1 MSYQDLLIHVPR
13 SIHWPK
19 HLPQAAQA
27 ARLFGA
33 RVTGIQVVE
42 AFPPLSVPEAPG
54 MAAALQQQIEQEF
67 QRASGGGEEFRAQ
80 MASLGV
86 EGARWMA
93 VEGDISRALVHAG
106 AASDLIVLGVD
117 RDDFRSGADTVAQT
131 VIEAAMPCL
140 VFPETA
146 SAAPFQL
153 GTVVLA
159 WNGSLEAMR
168 AIHDALP
175 MLRDAADVVVLAGA
189 TRDYPMTLPH
199 PPVVD
204 LHEYLA
210 HHRIGAREV
219 KLEESAGPIGPAL
232 VDAATRLGASLVV
245 MGAYGR
251 SRLREWIFGGATRH
265 LLRHSPVPLLL
276 RH

>member
-1 MSYQDLLIHVPR
+1 MSYQDLLIHVP
-13 SIHWPK
+13 SSLKWPK
-19 HLPQAAQA
+19 HLRQAAEA
-27 ARLFGA
+27 AKLFGA

-54 MAAALQQQIEQEF
+54 MAAALQLQIEQEF
-67 QRASGGGEEFRAQ
+67 ERASGCGEEFRVQ
-80 MASLGV
+80 MAGLGI
-86 EGARWMA
+86 ERARWMA
-93 VEGDISRALVHAG
+93 VEGDVSRALTHAG
-106 AASDLIVLGVD
+106 AAYDVIVLGVD
-117 RDDFRSGADTVAQT
+117 REDFRAGADIVAQT
-131 VIEAAMPCL
+131 VIESAMPCL

-146 SAAPFQL
+146 NTATFEL

-159 WNGSLEAMR
+159 WNGALEAMR

-175 MLRDAADVVVLAGA
+175 MLRDAADVVVLSGA

-204 LHEYLA
+204 LTEYLA

-219 KLEESAGPIGPAL
+219 KLEAGEGQVGPAL
-232 VDAATRLGASLVV
+232 IDAASGLGASLIV

-251 SRLREWIFGGATRH
+251 SRLREWFFGGATRH

>member
-1 MSYQDLLIHVPR
+1 MSYQDLLIHIP
-13 SIHWPK
+13 SSLNWPK

-27 ARLFGA
+27 ARRFGA

-54 MAAALQQQIEQEF
+54 MAAALQQQIEQEY
-67 QRASGGGEEFRAQ
+67 QRASGVGDEFRAQ
-80 MASLGV
+80 MAALGV
-86 EGARWMA
+86 DGARWLA
-93 VEGDISRALVHAG
+93 VEGDISRALAHAG
-106 AASDLIVLGVD
+106 AAYDVIVLGVD
-117 RDDFRSGADTVAQT
+117 REDFRAGADTVAQT

-140 VFPETA
+140 VFPESA
-146 SAAPFQL
+146 SAAPFRL

-175 MLRDAADVVVLAGA
+175 MLRDADDVVVLAGA

-219 KLEESAGPIGPAL
+219 KLDAGEGQVGAAL
-232 VDAATRLGASLVV
+232 VDAATRLGASLLV

-265 LLRHSPVPLLL
+265 LLRNSPVPLLL